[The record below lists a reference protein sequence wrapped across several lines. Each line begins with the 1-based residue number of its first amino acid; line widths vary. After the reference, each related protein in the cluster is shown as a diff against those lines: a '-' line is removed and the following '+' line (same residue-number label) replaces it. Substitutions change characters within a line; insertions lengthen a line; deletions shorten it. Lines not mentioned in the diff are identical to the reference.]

1 MHILLIHQSFT
12 ALDEPGGTRHHEMA
26 RHLAAKGHRITVIAS
41 QVSYLTGSTKPENIG
56 ALQRNSIVERNH
68 LGQIDIHRVY
78 TYPALHR
85 SFAHRLFAFFSFMIM
100 SFWAGLKVN
109 NVDVVWG
116 TSPPIFQGITAWAL
130 GKLKRAAFLFE
141 VRDLWPSF
149 AVGIGVLK
157 QPSLIY
163 ASEWLERFLYRRANL
178 VIVNS
183 PGFIE
188 HVRLKGARQVELVPN
203 GSDISMFDPQDD
215 GSLFRKKF
223 DLEDKFVVLYAGAHG
238 ISNDL
243 EVVLEAAHLLQS
255 CPEVVIVFLGDGKEK
270 SSLMSK
276 ATKMGLENVKF
287 LPPIP
292 KNEMPGALAAADT
305 CLAILKPIPQY
316 TTVYPNK
323 VFDYMAAGRPVIL
336 AIAGVICQVVEG
348 AEAGITIP
356 PGNAKALAESINTL
370 ANNRE
375 LGYEMG
381 KRGRAAVKAHFDRP
395 LLARKLEK
403 ILLDYFEPNH
413 QT

>member
-116 TSPPIFQGITAWAL
+116 TSPPIFQGVTAWAL

-157 QPSLIY
+157 QPLLIY
-163 ASEWLERFLYRRANL
+163 ASEWLERFLYRHANL

-183 PGFIE
+183 PGFTE
-188 HVRLKGARQVELVPN
+188 HVRLKGARQVELIPN
-203 GSDISMFDPQDD
+203 GSDSSMFDPQDD

-243 EVVLEAAHLLQS
+243 EVVLEAGHLLRS
-255 CPEVVIVFLGDGKEK
+255 CPQVVIVFLGDGKEK

-276 ATKMGLENVKF
+276 AAKMGLENVKF

-356 PGNAKALAESINTL
+356 P
-370 ANNRE
+370 
-375 LGYEMG
+375 
-381 KRGRAAVKAHFDRP
+381 
-395 LLARKLEK
+395 
-403 ILLDYFEPNH
+403 
-413 QT
+413 